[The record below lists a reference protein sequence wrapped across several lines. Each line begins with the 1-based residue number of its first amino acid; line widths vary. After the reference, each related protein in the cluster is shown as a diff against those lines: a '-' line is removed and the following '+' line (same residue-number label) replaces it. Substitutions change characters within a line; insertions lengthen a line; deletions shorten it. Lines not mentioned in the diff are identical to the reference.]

1 MSCTV
6 KSLPLPY
13 TTVAHNSTTQVVVPA
28 GTWVSAAGISGGRGW
43 GEIAARNGNL
53 QAAPGVQFTND
64 PFDSPTGN
72 VTAVGSVLSTDGT
85 THPAGVTAL
94 SSGAYRFARPVWILS
109 LSSGTG
115 LATACV
121 GGVVELIYG

>member
-6 KSLPLPY
+6 KSHPLPY
-13 TTVAHNSTTQVVVPA
+13 TTVAHNSTTQVSVPA
-28 GTWVSAAGISGGRGW
+28 GAWVSAAGISGARGW

-53 QAAPGVQFTND
+53 QVAPGVQFTND

-72 VTAVGSVLSTDGT
+72 VTAVGCVLSTDGT
-85 THPAGVTAL
+85 TDPGGVTSL
-94 SSGAYRFARPVWILS
+94 SSGAFRFARPVWILT
-109 LSSGTG
+109 LSGGST

-121 GGVVELIYG
+121 GGMIELIYG